1 MSQSRQSFLRTETL
15 TLAKLR
21 SEDVSILN
29 RIPASAIMGG
39 AESNS
44 GNGSVS
50 SYAPSTTAT
59 FTNGGSNGSSGGG
72 MHQVVVLMKLVS
84 AYKAQRTKALTL
96 AWCRWRVVSSYRGM
110 ENHVNSAR
118 QLVANV
124 SEASAFISEQTEMC
138 EKLEKQFLSS
148 ERSYA
153 GSLKTIETLEKE
165 KEGLS
170 KELKDIK
177 KDLMAAKRTGVVLG
191 YQVKKLLQMQGNNN
205 KNNPNPNNKEGG
217 A

>member
-1 MSQSRQSFLRTETL
+1 MPQSRQSFLRTETL

-96 AWCRWRVVSSYRGM
+96 SNLSRLTVKRLRC
-110 ENHVNSAR
+110 SALS
-118 QLVANV
+118 QTM
-124 SEASAFISEQTEMC
+124 ISE
-138 EKLEKQFLSS
+138 S
-148 ERSYA
+148 EC
-153 GSLKTIETLEKE
+153 
-165 KEGLS
+165 
-170 KELKDIK
+170 
-177 KDLMAAKRTGVVLG
+177 
-191 YQVKKLLQMQGNNN
+191 
-205 KNNPNPNNKEGG
+205 
-217 A
+217 